1 MTTPQTNTRAN
12 NKQEKDSVENFV
24 TPTTK
29 SVARPIWEE
38 VVEIGAQIP
47 DEERAKL
54 PNDASINYKHY
65 LLPTMNTL
73 NKQVSF
79 PCCETVRLK

>member
-29 SVARPIWEE
+29 SVARPIWEV

-47 DEERAKL
+47 DEEWAKV
-54 PNDASINYKHY
+54 PNDASIW
-65 LLPTMNTL
+65 M
-73 NKQVSF
+73 
-79 PCCETVRLK
+79 